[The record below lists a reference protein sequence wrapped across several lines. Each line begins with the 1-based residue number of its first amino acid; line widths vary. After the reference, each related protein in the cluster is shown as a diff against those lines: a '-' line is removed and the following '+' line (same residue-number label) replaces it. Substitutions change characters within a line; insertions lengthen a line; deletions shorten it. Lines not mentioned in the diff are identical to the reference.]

1 MFVSWLKSKLRAWS
15 KGKVTVLLS
24 SVVLTWAMGPVMR
37 WWLRRALQRGKG
49 SVSLQCDTNDKE
61 DKEGSLQDLLNVAD
75 TNGAACGRLEGI
87 VAGEHNVDEILKALP
102 LVQREQ
108 TAEGRVSKAD
118 CLIRA

>member
-87 VAGEHNVDEILKALP
+87 VAGEHNVD
-102 LVQREQ
+102 
-108 TAEGRVSKAD
+108 
-118 CLIRA
+118 